1 MSKQYPL
8 FEAQGEP
15 RDLGRQHGEQAR
27 EQIRGY
33 LDFLSESLRLTRE
46 QLRQRALRLLP
57 LFESQCPDLLTEAAG
72 LADGAKLM
80 LADALVAQLRG
91 ELTQVGDGACTTF
104 AIPTRGTA
112 TGGTLIGQTSD
123 NPPELERF
131 GYVLRLRPTNKP
143 TVLMWTFGGMLGYH
157 GINEHGVSHFA
168 NALGGGPSW
177 KFALSHY
184 PLKRLI
190 LEQRSLRDVLQ
201 LMREFPVCSNGNYM
215 LADAVGRVFNVPQ
228 LNRQRQ
234 AGHVENVPHGGS
246 GAILDVELTSDGPF
260 VPELQ
265 ERFLVHSNHYLCSE
279 HACDANWQHSLQ
291 DSFPRLDRMRALI
304 DEKFGSITLAD
315 MQQFLA
321 DHDGY
326 PVSICRHSHA
336 GPEGPMLGPSGKTV
350 AALIAEPEQ
359 RRLHVALGNA
369 CENPFVTYSL

>member
-1 MSKQYPL
+1 MSPQYPL

-27 EQIRGY
+27 EHIRSY
-33 LDFLSESLRLTRE
+33 LEFLAKSLQLTRE
-46 QLRQRALRLLP
+46 QLRQRALRFLP
-57 LFESQCPDLLTEAAG
+57 LFESQCPELLIEAAG
-72 LADGAKLM
+72 LAEGATLV
-80 LADALVAQLRG
+80 LADALVVQLRG

-104 AIPTRGTA
+104 AIPARGTG

-123 NPPELERF
+123 NPPELEQF

-143 TVLMWTFGGMLGYH
+143 AVLMWTFGGMLGYH

-177 KFALSHY
+177 KFSLSHY

-215 LADAVGRVFNVPQ
+215 LAD
-228 LNRQRQ
+228 
-234 AGHVENVPHGGS
+234 GS

-279 HACDANWQHSLQ
+279 LACDANWQHSLK

-304 DEKFGSITLAD
+304 DGKFGSITLAD

-321 DHDGY
+321 DHDGH

-359 RRLHVALGNA
+359 RRLHVALGNP
-369 CENPFVTYSL
+369 CENPLVTYSLA